1 MSNTA
6 SEGYRDF
13 EDLVKEV
20 RMNDPAILHRVMEAD
35 GVFQTRRTTLNDTTR
50 AVIDLNAAVLSKRT
64 SEDLPTIVF
73 SWGKCRVG
81 STALTNLFGIAG
93 IPAYYNPIKTAV
105 RHFLLHGQGEA
116 WKIPSRSEHAVVF
129 AKNMSGP
136 YHLVDCTVNSL
147 QILVEAGYPA
157 SRIELLVLERDPYRA
172 LDSWINI
179 WGHLIPVERLV
190 QHYVISAL
198 NAIRIK
204 DYASKVGVRVSHY
217 IYEASRI
224 PDNTVNKLFRRLGIE
239 QLYNGNVVENW
250 NEKGALESLQSKII
264 FPKLPGPL
272 QHIDGMHASEPRYLY
287 KERSTDR
294 ISPAH
299 RSLIE
304 RTGVIERYIEAASSF
319 VQEFNLN
326 LFDREKIFEGTPVG
340 IPRPAGMERRSP
352 PAWTGPDD
360 APLRPAVPPTSNKH

>member
-1 MSNTA
+1 MNNTA
-6 SEGYRDF
+6 TEGYKDF
-13 EDLVKEV
+13 DTIVKEV
-20 RMNDPAILHRVMEAD
+20 QTNDPAILQRTMEPD
-35 GVFQTRRTTLNDTTR
+35 GHFQTRRTTLGETTR
-50 AVIDLNAAVLSKRT
+50 AIIDLNAEVLSKR
-64 SEDLPTIVF
+64 SPEDLPTVVF
-73 SWGKCRVG
+73 GWGKCRVG

-105 RHFLLHGQGEA
+105 RHFLLDGQGEA
-116 WKIPSRSEHAVVF
+116 WNVPFRSEHAVVF

-147 QILVEAGYPA
+147 QILVESGYPP

-179 WGHLIPVERLV
+179 WGHLVPVERLV

-204 DYASKVGVRVSHY
+204 DYASKVGVRISHY

-224 PDNTVNKLFRRLGIE
+224 PENTINKLFRRLGIE

-264 FPKLPGPL
+264 FPKLPKPL
-272 QHIDGMHASEPRYLY
+272 QHIEGMHASEPRYLY
-287 KERSTDR
+287 RERSTDR
-294 ISPAH
+294 ISTVH
-299 RSLIE
+299 RAMIE
-304 RTGVIERYIEAASSF
+304 RTGVIQRYLEAASSF
-319 VQEFNLN
+319 VEEFRLN
-326 LFDREKIFEGTPVG
+326 LFDRAKVFEGTPFG
-340 IPRPAGMERRSP
+340 TQRPAGLERRGQPGWIEADEALRSTP
-352 PAWTGPDD
+352 PSTP
-360 APLRPAVPPTSNKH
+360 NKH